1 MKIKGQKKLSIS
13 IVVIILLLIIIAAEI
28 IVNTE
33 TKADYSGTT
42 SDNLFEYT
50 VATEQAE
57 PATNE
62 VLDLTDLINEYLYK
76 GTLNLVKT
84 TTKAYEMVQAFVSAK
99 EGEQC

>member
-1 MKIKGQKKLSIS
+1 MIKVNKGEIS
-13 IVVIILLLIIIAAEI
+13 
-28 IVNTE
+28 
-33 TKADYSGTT
+33 KAIRDARYYYNMGVEVKSVFACI
-42 SDNLFEYT
+42 NNQRLEYT
-50 VATEQAE
+50 VVTEQAE

-76 GTLNLVKT
+76 GTLNLAKT

>member
-13 IVVIILLLIIIAAEI
+13 IVVIILLLIIIATEI

-50 VATEQAE
+50 VDTDRKY
-57 PATNE
+57 
-62 VLDLTDLINEYLYK
+62 VLI
-76 GTLNLVKT
+76 
-84 TTKAYEMVQAFVSAK
+84 TKYIVIFKLSNSK
-99 EGEQC
+99 